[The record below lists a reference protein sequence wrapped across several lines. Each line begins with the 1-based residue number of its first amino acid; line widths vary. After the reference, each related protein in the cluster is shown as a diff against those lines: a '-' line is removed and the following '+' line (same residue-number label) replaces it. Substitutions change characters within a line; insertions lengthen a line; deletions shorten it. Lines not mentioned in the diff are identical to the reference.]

1 MLNIKDLSVAFSS
14 KSDFDLKRANLL
26 FRILSNPV
34 INKVG
39 ATLTQKALDYKLPIE
54 PLILSTIYQQFVG
67 GTSPEKC
74 IKSINE
80 LSKYNIET
88 VLDYSVEA
96 KKTNEGFDQTVQ
108 EISSLIDF
116 SKDHP
121 GLTFTVVK
129 MTGIASFELLEK
141 ISSNVSLS
149 SEEQKEWDKS
159 VQRLDTL
166 CNKALE
172 NKLKFFIDAE
182 ESWIQVAIDQQ
193 AKEMMKKYNKE
204 KANVFTT
211 FQMYRNDR
219 IDYLKN
225 CILDAQENN
234 YYFGV
239 KLVRGAYLEQEN
251 ERAKELCYPSPMNT
265 SKQNTDKCYD
275 QAVEICLQS
284 LKQVSFCLASHN
296 EESTLKLVNYMKK
309 HDLKTNHPH
318 ISFAQLYG
326 MSDHISYNLAKSD
339 YTTLKYI
346 PYGPVNDVIP
356 YLMRRAEENV
366 SMTGQMSRELQY
378 LQDELLRR
386 KTNRT

>member
-1 MLNIKDLSVAFSS
+1 MLNIKDLSIAFTS

-67 GTSPEKC
+67 GTSPKKC
-74 IKSINE
+74 ISSIQE

-96 KKTNEGFDQTVQ
+96 KKTNEGFDDTVK
-108 EISSLIDF
+108 EISELIEF

-129 MTGIASFELLEK
+129 MTGIADFDLLVKLSEGQSLNPSEQLEWEK
-141 ISSNVSLS
+141 SI
-149 SEEQKEWDKS
+149 K
-159 VQRLDTL
+159 RLDTL
-166 CNKALE
+166 CKKAIE
-172 NKLKFFIDAE
+172 NNLNFFIDAE

-193 AKEMMKKYNKE
+193 AQTMMQKYNKSH
-204 KANVFTT
+204 ARVFTT

-219 IDYLKN
+219 LDYLLDCINHAKN
-225 CILDAQENN
+225 NS
-234 YYFGV
+234 YHFGV

-251 ERAKELCYPSPMNT
+251 DRANELSYPSPMNPT
-265 SKQNTDKCYD
+265 KIATDQCYD
-275 QAVEICLQS
+275 DAVEICLQN
-284 LKQVSFCLASHN
+284 LGTVSFCLASHN
-296 EESTLKLVNYMKK
+296 EESTLKLVDYMEK
-309 HDLKTNHPH
+309 HKLPTNHPN

-326 MSDHISYNLAKSD
+326 MSDHISYNLAKSN

-366 SMTGQMSRELQY
+366 SMTGQMGRELQY
-378 LQDELLRR
+378 LQEEIKRR
-386 KTNRT
+386 KNKNV